1 MKSRTLSGL
10 ALMTAAFAFIGAGTY
25 VLFSAMDMQQINTRR
40 NAETSRQCTEKLAE
54 IAKAANGTVSQK
66 GLDTVMILK
75 DFGDPRMALSAADTA
90 IMMCPNKDVTEQCIG
105 DKCEDANNKV
115 VLRMTF
121 KEKTR

>member
-1 MKSRTLSGL
+1 MKTRTSAGL
-10 ALMTAAFAFIGAGTY
+10 ALMTAAFAFIGAGTF
-25 VLFSAMDMQQINTRR
+25 VLISAMDMQQINTRR
-40 NAETSRQCTEKLAE
+40 NAETATQCTAKLAE

-90 IMMCPNKDVTEQCIG
+90 IMMCPNKEVTEQCMG

-115 VLRMTF
+115 ILRMTF
-121 KEKTR
+121 KEKIR